1 MLLCTIMYS
10 RNVKFILMLKNFM
23 QRPVQKGLF
32 VTLNFVLC
40 VLFSHIGKKAS
51 GLEHILNYT
60 IHH

>member
-1 MLLCTIMYS
+1 MHHS
-10 RNVKFILMLKNFM
+10 RNVKFIFMLKHFM

-40 VLFSHIGKKAS
+40 VLFSHIGRKAS